1 MSRRPSPTPTEF
13 GARLRTVRLRLGL
26 NQTEMSKVF
35 GMLQTNYSDVERG
48 ARIFVPQLTRML
60 AVVGALEAL
69 ADVDATPVTE
79 RGS

>member
-1 MSRRPSPTPTEF
+1 
-13 GARLRTVRLRLGL
+13 
-26 NQTEMSKVF
+26 MSKVF